1 MKSNIFDPKR
11 FGLLLRKEW
20 RADHRTLLII
30 VALVITFLLLNALVY
45 SDDPDNGPQWF
56 NRIWYPVILYLGGFL
71 FTSLSFH
78 ELVADAQRQFYLTL
92 PASNLEK
99 FASKWVVTAIFFPI
113 AYTLLYQV
121 VALGIGVAAKYY
133 SGGYEL
139 EQLSLFGDFQRF
151 HIRLFMVFQSVFL
164 LGAVVF
170 QRYSIV
176 KTTFSLMI
184 VGVGLLVFLY
194 LCLRLVCPEYF
205 NGFAMVEPG
214 PQPKEGF
221 DLWIEDTLWTAVQY
235 AFYLLIWP
243 TLLLIGYFKL
253 KEKEV

>member
-20 RADHRTLLII
+20 RDNHRTLLII
-30 VALVITFLLLNALVY
+30 VALVIAFLLLNALVY

-56 NRIWYPVILYLGGFL
+56 NRIWYPIILYFGGFL
-71 FTSLSFH
+71 FTSVSFH

-113 AYTLLYQV
+113 AYTLLYQL
-121 VALGIGVAAKYY
+121 VALAIGVVVKAY
-133 SGGYEL
+133 SGYEF
-139 EQLSLFGDFQRF
+139 EQLALFGDFQRL
-151 HIRLFMVFQSVFL
+151 HIQMYIVIQSAFL
-164 LGAVVF
+164 IGAVVF

-176 KTTFSLMI
+176 KTSFSLML
-184 VGVGLLVFLY
+184 VGMSLLAFLY
-194 LCLRLVCPEYF
+194 LCVRVLFSEYF
-205 NGFAMVEPG
+205 NGFEFAGPG

-221 DLWIEDTLWTAVQY
+221 DLWLTDSLWPVVKY
-235 AFYLLIWP
+235 SFYILLWP
-243 TLLLIGYFKL
+243 VLLLIGYFKL